1 MNKILLS
8 YAVHINNYN
17 EIKVIEYCLSF
28 LSKYCKQIGISYS
41 ISNDIDDNKIKNLLK
56 TLNKF
61 KNIKIYPKIKNV
73 GYDFK
78 KHVNTITQFKIDNLI
93 EKDYYILLM
102 NDSVIPI
109 NSKYLDLTFSRITEL
124 IELGYEY
131 IGFLESNQIKTHYQ
145 SWFWLFNEKL
155 KDLILSKINYIL
167 NNKNIK
173 LSKPIIIH
181 KLEIEISNSLIN
193 NKKSTYIYK
202 FDLPKNIFYFH
213 LDDLLKAIDNDFP
226 FLKKNYFSIKFR
238 KKNKIDF
245 CPELINYLPRNI
257 FKIIC
262 NL

>member
-1 MNKILLS
+1 
-8 YAVHINNYN
+8 
-17 EIKVIEYCLSF
+17 
-28 LSKYCKQIGISYS
+28 
-41 ISNDIDDNKIKNLLK
+41 
-56 TLNKF
+56 
-61 KNIKIYPKIKNV
+61 
-73 GYDFK
+73 
-78 KHVNTITQFKIDNLI
+78 
-93 EKDYYILLM
+93 M

-155 KDLILSKINYIL
+155 KDLILNKINHIL

-193 NKKSTYIYK
+193 NKKSTSLYN
-202 FDLPKNIFYFH
+202 FDVSRNFFYFH
-213 LDDLLKAIDNDFP
+213 HHELINAINNGFP
-226 FLKKNYFSIKFR
+226 FLKKNYFSINFR
-238 KKNKIDF
+238 RKNKIEF
-245 CPELINYLPRNI
+245 SRELVNYIPRKI
-257 FKIIC
+257 FRLIC